1 MRLCSFVM
9 ATTSL
14 GPSLNESQ
22 PHLPDLVLFTIVVR
36 FWLPFYN
43 VVLPSNIRVHDHIWI
58 KQRQSYLIYCYW
70 FDLHFGI
77 GLSLFDSYVIVN
89 SYIAWKNNIIK
100 GEPESHHY
108 CKKYQ
113 IRQVRLRL
121 IQRWTK
127 RCSRHYK
134 ATQPHRQKR
143 LQIVNIPIAI
153 IHFDVHCNAKAKP
166 VKPGSTYH
174 DEPVL
179 ITRGQGTCLICNK
192 KTRWHCFGCSKE
204 LEGIYPVC
212 SPSVRNCNELHH
224 RARNDIWYCT

>member
-1 MRLCSFVM
+1 MQVKSV
-9 ATTSL
+9 TVY
-14 GPSLNESQ
+14 E
-22 PHLPDLVLFTIVVR
+22 
-36 FWLPFYN
+36 
-43 VVLPSNIRVHDHIWI
+43 
-58 KQRQSYLIYCYW
+58 
-70 FDLHFGI
+70 I

-224 RARNDIWYCT
+224 RARNEI